1 MTGTKHLSTAAD
13 EELAEDH
20 LPAGHTPVWI
30 EPPGGATQV
39 QMLERVE
46 TMAGQYQDVMVLYD
60 QRDERAAAWCE
71 ERGWQYHKADSIYGC
86 EAQCV
91 VLLQCYLF
99 TELLTRARNMLI
111 ILNKW

>member
-1 MTGTKHLSTAAD
+1 MAAD
-13 EELAEDH
+13 EELADDQ

-46 TMAGQYQDVMVLYD
+46 TMAGQYQDVMVLYGG
-60 QRDERAAAWCE
+60 RSDEIAAAWCE
-71 ERGWQYHKADSIYGC
+71 ERGWKYHDGGNIHGC

-91 VLLQCYLF
+91 VLLNCPLY
-99 TELLTRARNMLI
+99 TEYLTRARNMLI
-111 ILNKW
+111 MLNNP